1 MSQDKRDSNLRSRDL
16 TAAVA
21 GCYGFVPA
29 THDHE
34 DHCGWKIKRRYTV
47 CRTTGYV
54 PSDLVADSFNA
65 QERGEKVGDLEWM
78 GCGHKAAPFLMTA
91 PSSCPSN
98 GRYLIT
104 RITTSRAEARMS
116 H

>member
-1 MSQDKRDSNLRSRDL
+1 M
-16 TAAVA
+16 
-21 GCYGFVPA
+21 
-29 THDHE
+29 
-34 DHCGWKIKRRYTV
+34 
-47 CRTTGYV
+47 CRTISYV
-54 PSDLVADSFNA
+54 PFDLAEDAFNA
-65 QERGEKVGDLEWM
+65 WERGEYVGGLEWM